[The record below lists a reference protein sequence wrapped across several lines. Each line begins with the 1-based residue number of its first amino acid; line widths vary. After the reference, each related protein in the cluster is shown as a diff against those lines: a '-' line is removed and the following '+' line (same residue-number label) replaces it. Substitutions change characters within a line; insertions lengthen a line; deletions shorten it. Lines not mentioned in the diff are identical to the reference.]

1 MNTNHPQKEQNKDS
15 EQTLAPNFN
24 FDLFT
29 PEAATAHLSEIAK
42 PSEPLPHKELLGEL
56 LNQLKPVDFSRLSDS
71 STITEQHYLVITIEQ
86 LLNLAKA
93 QRWEMCSHNG
103 KSYLF
108 NGAFWNPIEPTQLEF
123 FLGNA
128 AERLGVNHFK
138 AAHFNFKEKLVRQ
151 FESAAVL
158 SHPEPSPELVLF
170 NLKNGT
176 FEVNADT
183 GNKQLRPHNSADFLT
198 YQLSF
203 EYNPTAQAPQFQAY
217 LDKVL
222 PEQEL
227 QQVLAEYLGWVFVRH
242 SSGKL
247 KLERALV
254 LYGSGA
260 NGKSVFFD
268 ITRAL
273 FGKDS
278 FSSFN
283 PESLTD
289 KLGYNRAALEDKLV
303 NYASEISGKLE
314 SDYFKQMVSGEPVS
328 ARALYQNPITLTN
341 YAKFIFNCNELPKTV
356 EQTDGFFRRWL
367 IVPFRYTVPKAEQ
380 DVELAKKIIKSELAG
395 VFNWA
400 LAGLDR
406 LLAQRAFT
414 FCDVC
419 NEAEQQFKIDTDSVA
434 QFLQEQGYIKSTTTN
449 VGLQKFYSYYS
460 TFCVES
466 GFQRVNLN
474 NFRKRLEGM
483 GFDIRRRNGGNVC
496 FAEQSQAIESNF

>member
-1 MNTNHPQKEQNKDS
+1 MKTNHPPKEQNKDS
-15 EQTLAPNFN
+15 QQTLAPNFN
-24 FDLFT
+24 FDLFN

-42 PSEPLPHKELLGEL
+42 PSEPLPHKELLAEL

-86 LLNLAKA
+86 LLNSAKA

-103 KSYLF
+103 KLYLF
-108 NGAFWNPIEPTQLEF
+108 NGAFWNPIEPKQLEF
-123 FLGNA
+123 FLGEA

-176 FEVNADT
+176 FEVNAAT

-247 KLERALV
+247 KLERALI

-268 ITRAL
+268 ITQAL

-278 FSSFN
+278 FSSYSL
-283 PESLTD
+283 ESLTM
-289 KLGYNRAALEDKLV
+289 KEGNRAALADKLV
-303 NYASEISGKLE
+303 NYASEVSTKLE
-314 SDYFKQMVSGEPVS
+314 ASYFKQLVSGEPVE
-328 ARALYQNPITLTN
+328 ARLLYKDPVIIQN
-341 YAKFIFNCNELPKTV
+341 YAKFIFNCNELPRNV
-356 EQTDGFFRRWL
+356 EHTKAFFRRWL
-367 IVPFRYTVPKAEQ
+367 IVPFRHTIPQAEQ
-380 DVELAKKIIKSELAG
+380 DSELAKRIIQSELAG

-400 LAGLDR
+400 LAGLER
-406 LLAQRAFT
+406 LLAQGAFT

-419 NEAEQQFKIDTDSVA
+419 NEAVERFRIESDSVA
-434 QFLQEQGYIKSTTTN
+434 QFLEEMGLAKSTTQ
-449 VGLQKFYSYYS
+449 VVPLQELYAKYSL
-460 TFCVES
+460 FCIES
-466 GFQRVNLN
+466 GFQRLNLN
-474 NFRKRLEGM
+474 NFRKRLEGF
-483 GFDIRRRNGGNVC
+483 GFEFRRRNSGFVC
-496 FAEQSQAIESNF
+496 FAEYSQVVESNF